1 MKPIEITLHG
11 HFEARCDEYGLRTVR
26 NRPRGSSPAPA
37 LPIYMARSCGPVT
50 PPAGE
55 TTCLANTLPAERHSA
70 PWSEG
75 TANEPCLPDRLALER
90 GKAERLSRLGAI
102 SATGWR
108 CDLFRLR
115 MGSQKSKQPDL

>member
-37 LPIYMARSCGPVT
+37 LPIYMARPQCSVAS
-50 PPAGE
+50 PARK
-55 TTCLANTLPAERHSA
+55 TACLATTLPAELHGA

-108 CDLFRLR
+108 C
-115 MGSQKSKQPDL
+115 